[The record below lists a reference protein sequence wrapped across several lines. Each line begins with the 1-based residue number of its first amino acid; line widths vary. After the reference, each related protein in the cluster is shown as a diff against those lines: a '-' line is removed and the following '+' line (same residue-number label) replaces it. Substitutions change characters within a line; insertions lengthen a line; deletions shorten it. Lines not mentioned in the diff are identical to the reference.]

1 MEVEYDRV
9 IKSINNRARKIAPG
23 LYMKKPITPIP
34 NPQNCPKPYNYDD
47 RTKWGH
53 SYYTVEMRFHR
64 KAQHPYRGLRIQII
78 FRDYDGYMLGF
89 RRRRNGRWTSWY
101 YCSKKE
107 FPIPFFIQE
116 GAIKLPFREDY
127 VMKPLIGG
135 AETFMNIFEQF
146 AQYPEVRNTQEIT
159 AAFLSA
165 VVVLSEARRIIW
177 VFREVKNRI
186 RRNEVPSD
194 LDCKVPGKELPTGLA
209 WTSIGDWSMDCKQVL
224 NSAFKG
230 EYTPRTGEKFAET
243 VVPVKTF
250 GQLISEDEESGHL
263 SLSMRVEDIAAPKG
277 GWVLTGLQKKM
288 NNPGVKVVDP
298 GFPDDPELSDDE

>member
-64 KAQHPYRGLRIQII
+64 KAQHPYRGLRIQIV

-263 SLSMRVEDIAAPKG
+263 SLLMRVEDIAAPKG

-288 NNPGVKVVDP
+288 NNPGVKVVHP